1 MEKPEKFERGK
12 DRIVSR
18 VENFRLTQYL
28 YLMKKILAGKI
39 FFASIFLILLA
50 VAGFAQKLSVE
61 EQKIIDYIDANADNA
76 VALLEKTVN
85 VESPTENLT
94 GVKQVGT
101 IFKQEFDALGFDAKW
116 IEMPVEMKRAGHLLA
131 EKKGTKGKRV
141 LLLGHLDTVLTGE
154 KFRREGGIGYG
165 TGIADMKSGNVILF
179 YALKALHDTG
189 ALKNANVIV
198 LLTGDEENSGDPVE
212 ISRGDM
218 ISAAKRSD
226 LALSFENGGGS
237 IATVARRGSSGWQL
251 EVTAKTGHSSQI
263 FKESMGSG
271 AIFEASRIINQFY
284 ETLRGEK
291 YLTFN
296 PAMIAGG
303 TELEIK
309 SGGVT
314 ATGKSNVVP
323 AKVIV
328 RGDLRFIS
336 EQQKEAARAKM
347 REIVA
352 KSLPGASAK
361 ITFSDGIP
369 SMPPTE
375 GNYAIL
381 KQLDAVSRDL
391 GFEKIEA
398 IDPGER
404 GAGDISYIAH
414 LIPGLDG
421 LGGTSKNAHARGEAT
436 DLAVLPKQIK
446 RAALLIYR
454 LTR

>member
-1 MEKPEKFERGK
+1 
-12 DRIVSR
+12 
-18 VENFRLTQYL
+18 
-28 YLMKKILAGKI
+28 MKKIVKRILAGKI
-39 FFASIFLILLA
+39 VFASIFIVLGAA
-50 VAGFAQKLSVE
+50 VGFAQKLSAE
-61 EQKIIDYIDANADNA
+61 EQKIINYIDANANNA

-85 VESPTENLT
+85 VESPTENLA
-94 GVKQVGT
+94 GVKQVGAM
-101 IFKQEFDALGFDAKW
+101 FKQEFSSLGFDAKW
-116 IEMPVEMKRAGHLLA
+116 IEMPAEMKRAGHLLA
-131 EKKGTKGKRV
+131 EKKGTKGKRI

-154 KFRREGGIGYG
+154 KFRREGSIAYG
-165 TGIADMKSGNVILF
+165 TGIADMKSGNVIL
-179 YALKALHDTG
+179 YHALKALHATG
-189 ALKNANVIV
+189 ALKDANVIV

-218 ISAAKRSD
+218 IGAARRSD